1 MCLFGGATAQ
11 FSRAASLDVHFSAPA
26 SPPSTNHGHNIGTM
40 DMQKDAQATGLNRR
54 YTERMLAKAKKR
66 LKEVDA
72 RLSLARSASIT
83 KSQGTLRN
91 VSISGPVALQATSSH
106 SQAKG
111 SATTIRAIEDTQQQR
126 QEPNAA
132 QIQIE
137 GKGLNEEIGESSRSR
152 QAHPSSRSSQLKERS
167 DGSWDTEPQYS
178 HVDLLRQIEHQL
190 MMENPLEFGMASSSS
205 SVLRPIGGNE
215 ASQQQ
220 SQSQSMRRSTSE
232 PVSITSMTQSPP
244 ISRSKALSTISGAE
258 ERTESPV
265 ATATHT
271 YPIWGE
277 EGRNASVTDDMVNL
291 LKEVREF
298 RGHVTEIKE
307 GLKEATHET
316 NVRTI
321 SVSSRDGPG
330 KSEQDA
336 SAMSS
341 PSLENYLRTSR
352 FSLGSIV
359 TDRSSFRPSR
369 AQSVVLAYGR
379 QQPSSV
385 YIAPLQ
391 AQQIARDIEEKNSS
405 QREPMS
411 EVELA
416 TGSAQYKEQ
425 NITKQQY
432 PELGITMESSSQGQQ
447 AEMKQVSLT
456 EEDIPGLDVEK
467 HRRGSSFS
475 QRPLSRPR
483 GPREFSGA
491 SSVDMSSYSSH
502 GSPWVS
508 ASEPIIARKPV
519 QPEPTAPQSIQ
530 GSSGKGSAVSY
541 FSANEYPDVPPE
553 LPKKNPV
560 RPVADAAH
568 SSSNS
573 SSSRPRQEQRRAQ
586 PEPPRH
592 TRHRKSNSASDIRH
606 PPYSCKKGSKGKSS
620 RPYRERVVST
630 PVYDKPTN
638 HQFFPSLF
646 SDDKMLN
653 FSWDQPPGS
662 EFDDIIKLG
671 MEHKRMLEKFIETLG
686 KLSVEVSFD
695 EKKREEGRRR
705 MDNAMLALEGW
716 I

>member
-1 MCLFGGATAQ
+1 
-11 FSRAASLDVHFSAPA
+11 
-26 SPPSTNHGHNIGTM
+26 M
-40 DMQKDAQATGLNRR
+40 DTQNDAQTTGLSRR

-83 KSQGTLRN
+83 KSQSSLRN
-91 VSISGPVALQATSSH
+91 AAISGPIAPQATI
-106 SQAKG
+106 SQLKERD
-111 SATTIRAIEDTQQQR
+111 SARTIPATEDLQQQR
-126 QEPNAA
+126 QLPNTA
-132 QIQIE
+132 QLQIE
-137 GKGLNEEIGESSRSR
+137 TKALDEEIGESSRSR
-152 QAHPSSRSSQLKERS
+152 QAQPSSRSSQVKERS
-167 DGSWDTEPQYS
+167 LGRWDTAPQYS

-190 MMENPLEFGMASSSS
+190 MMENPLEFDMSSSSS
-205 SVLRPIGGNE
+205 SVLRPIGGNR
-215 ASQQQ
+215 ASWQQAQ
-220 SQSQSMRRSTSE
+220 TQSMRRSTSE

-244 ISRSKALSTISGAE
+244 ISGSKALSTISGAAE
-258 ERTESPV
+258 GMETPI
-265 ATATHT
+265 ATATDT
-271 YPIWGE
+271 LPISAE
-277 EGRNASVTDDMVNL
+277 ERPNTSVTADIVNL
-291 LKEVREF
+291 LKEAREF
-298 RGHVTEIKE
+298 RGHVTEIKD

-316 NVRTI
+316 NMSTQ
-321 SVSSRDGPG
+321 SVSSPRGDVTTTVMPG
-330 KSEQDA
+330 NSEQRT

-341 PSLENYLRTSR
+341 PAMENYLRMSR

-369 AQSVVLAYGR
+369 AQSVVLAYGG

-391 AQQIARDIEEKNSS
+391 AQQIAQDIEEKSAS
-405 QREPMS
+405 QPEPMS
-411 EVELA
+411 EVEIA
-416 TGSAQYKEQ
+416 TVSGQYKDQ
-425 NITKQQY
+425 NITKQRY
-432 PELGITMESSSQGQQ
+432 PELGITIESSSQGQVG
-447 AEMKQVSLT
+447 EMKQVSLT
-456 EEDIPGLDVEK
+456 EDIHGLDIEK
-467 HRRGSSFS
+467 HRRISSFS

-491 SSVDMSSYSSH
+491 SSADMSSYSSH

-508 ASEPIIARKPV
+508 ASDPMVEHKSA
-519 QPEPTAPQSIQ
+519 QPEPTAPQSMQ
-530 GSSGKGSAVSY
+530 GSSGKGSAYSY
-541 FSANEYPDVPPE
+541 FSADEYPDVPPE

-560 RPVADAAH
+560 RPVADAAN

-573 SSSRPRQEQRRAQ
+573 SSTHPRQEQRRAQ

-592 TRHRKSNSASDIRH
+592 TRHRKSNSASADIRQ
-606 PPYSCKKGSKGKSS
+606 PTYSCKKSSKGKSS

-630 PVYDKPTN
+630 PVYDKPTS
-638 HQFFPSLF
+638 HQFLPSWF

>member
-1 MCLFGGATAQ
+1 
-11 FSRAASLDVHFSAPA
+11 
-26 SPPSTNHGHNIGTM
+26 M
-40 DMQKDAQATGLNRR
+40 DTQKDAQATGLNRR

-83 KSQGTLRN
+83 KSQSSLRN
-91 VSISGPVALQATSSH
+91 AAISGPIAQQATSSQIQEKN
-106 SQAKG
+106 SG
-111 SATTIRAIEDTQQQR
+111 TTIPAIEEPQQQR
-126 QEPNAA
+126 QQPNTA
-132 QIQIE
+132 QLQIE
-137 GKGLNEEIGESSRSR
+137 RKVLDEEIGESSRSR
-152 QAHPSSRSSQLKERS
+152 QARPSSRNSQMNERS
-167 DGSWDTEPQYS
+167 LGRWHTEPQYS
-178 HVDLLRQIEHQL
+178 HVDLLRQIEYQL
-190 MMENPLEFGMASSSS
+190 MMENPLEFGMSSSSS
-205 SVLRPIGGNE
+205 SVLRPIGGNA

-220 SQSQSMRRSTSE
+220 ETQSMRRSTSE

-244 ISRSKALSTISGAE
+244 ISGSKALSTISGAE
-258 ERTESPV
+258 EGMETPI

-271 YPIWGE
+271 YPISGE
-277 EGRNASVTDDMVNL
+277 ERRSTSVTADMVNL

-298 RGHVTEIKE
+298 RGQVTEIKE

-316 NVRTI
+316 SMSTQ
-321 SVSSRDGPG
+321 SVPSPDGRGDGSSTVLPG

-336 SAMSS
+336 STTSS
-341 PSLENYLRTSR
+341 PALENYLRMSR

-391 AQQIARDIEEKNSS
+391 AQQIAQDIEEKSAS
-405 QREPMS
+405 QPEPMS
-411 EVELA
+411 EVEIA
-416 TGSAQYKEQ
+416 TGSGQYKEQ
-425 NITKQQY
+425 NITKQRY
-432 PELGITMESSSQGQQ
+432 PELGITIESSSQGQE

-456 EEDIPGLDVEK
+456 EDIPGLDIEK

-508 ASEPIIARKPV
+508 ASDPIVEHKPA
-519 QPEPTAPQSIQ
+519 QPEPTAPQSMQ
-530 GSSGKGSAVSY
+530 GSSGKGSAYSY

-573 SSSRPRQEQRRAQ
+573 SSTRPRQEQRRAQ

-592 TRHRKSNSASDIRH
+592 RRHRKSNSASDIRQPTH
-606 PPYSCKKGSKGKSS
+606 SCKKGSKGKSS

-630 PVYDKPTN
+630 PVYDKPTS
-638 HQFFPSLF
+638 HQFLPSLF
-646 SDDKMLN
+646 SDEKMLN

>member
-1 MCLFGGATAQ
+1 
-11 FSRAASLDVHFSAPA
+11 
-26 SPPSTNHGHNIGTM
+26 M
-40 DMQKDAQATGLNRR
+40 DTQKDAQATGLNRR

-83 KSQGTLRN
+83 KSQSSVRN
-91 VSISGPVALQATSSH
+91 AAISGPIALQATSG
-106 SQAKG
+106 QIQEKNTV
-111 SATTIRAIEDTQQQR
+111 TTIPATEEPQQQR
-126 QEPNAA
+126 QQPNTA
-132 QIQIE
+132 QLQIE
-137 GKGLNEEIGESSRSR
+137 RKILDEEIGESSRSR
-152 QAHPSSRSSQLKERS
+152 QARPSSRNSQMNERS
-167 DGSWDTEPQYS
+167 LGRWDTERQYS
-178 HVDLLRQIEHQL
+178 HVDLLRQIEYQL
-190 MMENPLEFGMASSSS
+190 MMENPLEFGVSSSSS
-205 SVLRPIGGNE
+205 SVLRPIGGNA

-220 SQSQSMRRSTSE
+220 ETPSMRRSTSE

-244 ISRSKALSTISGAE
+244 ISGSKALSTISGAE
-258 ERTESPV
+258 EGMKTPI

-271 YPIWGE
+271 YPISGE
-277 EGRNASVTDDMVNL
+277 ERRSTSVTADMVNL
-291 LKEVREF
+291 LKEVQEF

-307 GLKEATHET
+307 GLKEGTHET
-316 NVRTI
+316 SMSTQSVPSPDGRGD
-321 SVSSRDGPG
+321 VSSTVLPG

-336 SAMSS
+336 STTPS
-341 PSLENYLRTSR
+341 PALENYLRMSR

-391 AQQIARDIEEKNSS
+391 AQQIAQDIEEKSAS
-405 QREPMS
+405 QPEPMS
-411 EVELA
+411 EVEIA
-416 TGSAQYKEQ
+416 TGSGQYKEQ
-425 NITKQQY
+425 YITKQRY
-432 PELGITMESSSQGQQ
+432 PDLGITIESSSQGQK
-447 AEMKQVSLT
+447 AEMRQVSLT
-456 EEDIPGLDVEK
+456 EDIPGLDIEK

-502 GSPWVS
+502 ESPWVS
-508 ASEPIIARKPV
+508 ASEPIVEHKLA
-519 QPEPTAPQSIQ
+519 QPEPTAPQSMQ
-530 GSSGKGSAVSY
+530 GSLGKGSAYSY

-568 SSSNS
+568 SGSNS
-573 SSSRPRQEQRRAQ
+573 SSTRPRQEQRRAQ
-586 PEPPRH
+586 PEPQRH
-592 TRHRKSNSASDIRH
+592 RRHRKSNSASDIRQ
-606 PPYSCKKGSKGKSS
+606 PTQSCKKGSKGKSS

-630 PVYDKPTN
+630 PVYDKPTS
-638 HQFFPSLF
+638 HQFLPSWF
-646 SDDKMLN
+646 SDEKMLN